1 MFIQTQETPNPETLK
16 FIPGNVV
23 IEEGTATFHAEDDL
37 SRAPLAQTIFN
48 VKGIKSV
55 FFARDF
61 VTVTKQADQ
70 DWSYLKPLMLSCI
83 MDHFMAGFPAVLE
96 TVERSATN
104 VSDDEITKQI
114 KEIIETKVRPAVAQD
129 GGDITFKEF
138 KDGVVYLEMHGAC
151 SGCPSSTVTLKS
163 GIENMLKHYIPEVI
177 SVESV

>member
-16 FIPGNVV
+16 FIPGNTI
-23 IEEGTATFHAEDDL
+23 IENGTATFNAEDDL

-48 VKGIKSV
+48 VKGVKSV
-55 FFARDF
+55 FFGRDF
-61 VTVTKQADQ
+61 ITVTKNADQ

-96 TVERSATN
+96 LVERLEGNADD
-104 VSDDEITKQI
+104 SDVTKQI
-114 KEIIETKVRPAVAQD
+114 KDIIETKVRPAVAQD
-129 GGDITFKEF
+129 GGDITFKDF

-177 SVESV
+177 SVESI